1 MFWSFW
7 KPSQNVMTIKIYFLL
22 AVFEDPYHFCWK
34 NVVMANN
41 WQIRVPVLTHD
52 SYGGWLV
59 NSLSIRSSENV
70 KIWYF
75 YIHKLLLSEEKIK
88 INWKTLSNYINVKF
102 KYGHGVPT
110 TQITSDWLDN
120 KQLGM
125 DKNSRRICKNS
136 TFIDMNLVK
145 TLARHLGS
153 PLCVHHVGWS
163 LH

>member
-7 KPSQNVMTIKIYFLL
+7 KPNQNVMTIKIDIFISDILKIRIIF
-22 AVFEDPYHFCWK
+22 V
-34 NVVMANN
+34 ANN

-75 YIHKLLLSEEKIK
+75 YRPIHKLLLSEEKIK